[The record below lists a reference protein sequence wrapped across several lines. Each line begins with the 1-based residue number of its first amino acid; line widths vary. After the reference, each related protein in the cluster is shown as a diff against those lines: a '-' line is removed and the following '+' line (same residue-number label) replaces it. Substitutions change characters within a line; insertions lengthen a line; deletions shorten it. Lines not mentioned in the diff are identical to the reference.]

1 MKKGEYYNFVFHYG
15 VKTYC
20 FIKAKERYFISNPD
34 RIIISPQTQIV
45 HVQPGKKGEMKFSSQ
60 ANEVYLRIDLLP
72 KEEIETFIYDINKTF
87 TNSSTWNFSKQLD
100 SSPIITIINLKGF
113 SASLR
118 KVASSVTVSVIPD
131 DLPLEKQKEYGT
143 KNNGRDI
150 QVIEYFSKK
159 GAKDNFKNIVEKAVS
174 QI

>member
-1 MKKGEYYNFVFHYG
+1 MGSF
-15 VKTYC
+15 T
-20 FIKAKERYFISNPD
+20 SNPD

-72 KEEIETFIYDINKTF
+72 KEEIETFIDDINKTF
-87 TNSSTWNFSKQLD
+87 TNSSTWNFSKRLD
-100 SSPIITIINLKGF
+100 SSPDSLSIITIINLKGF

-118 KVASSVTVSVIPD
+118 KVANSVTVSVIPD

-150 QVIEYFSKK
+150 KVIEYFSKK